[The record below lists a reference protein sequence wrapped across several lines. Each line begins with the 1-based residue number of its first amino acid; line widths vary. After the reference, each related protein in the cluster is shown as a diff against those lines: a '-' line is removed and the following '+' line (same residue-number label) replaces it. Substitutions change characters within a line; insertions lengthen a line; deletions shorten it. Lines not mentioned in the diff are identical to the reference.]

1 MSKSLLEVIEE
12 IKNSEDPIFLERMSK
27 EYPENAVL
35 YAIAQNKASSENL
48 LSELA
53 KNDTWYVRAGVAEN
67 ENTPPNI
74 LSDLSNDSDINVRRA
89 TLDHFNLPQKDFER
103 LTEEN
108 PIWGL
113 QKTLKRKSF
122 FEILGEK
129 VRNRFN
135 LLLENLKRIEFSDI
149 EKKVQNPIVST
160 LEMMGKSRYVLF
172 NNIASYSPETPQ
184 EILNL
189 LSRSPYQ
196 RVRFNV
202 ATNPNTDIDT
212 LRGMMFDPS
221 PIVRTAIVFSGRINS
236 DVSDVMKTDP
246 SADVRWA
253 VAMKTTNEYV
263 LDLLSR
269 DKDVDV
275 QIAVAQNPR
284 SSSKILERLSESDL
298 IEVKLAL
305 TNNAKLSESSTI
317 ALARLLND
325 PDEEVRNKAEE
336 KVSDADFIR
345 RFMKDSGIFL
355 PSEKPE
361 QKEKKDAKK
370 VSVDTDEPKEN
381 TKKHKSKA
389 IKQ

>member
-361 QKEKKDAKK
+361 QKEKKDAQK